1 MTDRR
6 AERVSGIAASVADLV
21 GNTPLVQLN
30 RVTGDVGARI
40 VAKCEYLNPGGSVK
54 DRIGLAMIEDAEREG
69 LITPGQTVIV
79 EPTSGNTGIA
89 LAMIGA
95 ARGYHTIITMPE
107 TMTIERR
114 NLLQAFGAEVILTP
128 GAQGM
133 AGAIERAQE
142 VVDSTPDAW
151 MPQQFRNRS
160 NPTAHA
166 LTTAEEIWRD
176 TDGEI
181 DVFVAAVGTGG
192 TITGTA
198 RALKE
203 RKSSIQFI
211 GAEPLR
217 NPVITTGCAGPH
229 RIEGIGA
236 NFLPDVFERELVD
249 EVLLVD
255 DDDAENT
262 ARRLAAEEG
271 LLVGVSAGANVWV
284 ALQVAARPENEGRLI
299 ATVLC
304 DGGDRYLTHPLFA
317 SLDT

>member
-1 MTDRR
+1 MTDHQV
-6 AERVSGIAASVADLV
+6 EGVSGIAASVADLV

-54 DRIGLAMIEDAEREG
+54 DRIGLAMIEDAEMEG
-69 LITPGQTVIV
+69 SIAPGHTVIV

-95 ARGYHTIITMPE
+95 ARGYRTIITMPE

-133 AGAIERAQE
+133 AGAIARAQE
-142 VVDSTPDAW
+142 IVDSTPDAW
-151 MPQQFRNRS
+151 MPQQFRNHS
-160 NPTAHA
+160 NPAAHA
-166 LTTAEEIWRD
+166 RTTAEEIWRD

-211 GAEPLR
+211 GAEPVR
-217 NPVITTGCAGPH
+217 NPVITTGCVGPH

-236 NFLPDVFERELVD
+236 NFVPDVFERDLVD

-284 ALQVAARPENEGRLI
+284 ALEVAARPENEGRLI

-304 DGGDRYLTHPLFA
+304 DGGERYLTHPLFA